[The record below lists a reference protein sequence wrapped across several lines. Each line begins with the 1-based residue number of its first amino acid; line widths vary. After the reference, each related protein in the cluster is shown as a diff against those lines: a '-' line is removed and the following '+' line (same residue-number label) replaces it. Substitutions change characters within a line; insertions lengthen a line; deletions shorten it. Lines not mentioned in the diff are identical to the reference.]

1 VAARWRPDE
10 DERLRRMYRAGLP
23 LRAISQEIGRSE
35 EAVTARRRTLHLPA
49 RRSLRP
55 WSELEDTLLR
65 LASVRGVPATE
76 LAPRLRRPVES
87 VRARRRQLRLARP
100 AAQRYTAAD
109 DATLRARW
117 WSGGDVE
124 ALAREL
130 GRTPDALRLHAHR
143 LGLHRPPPRRRWTPA
158 EDAIVRDGYT
168 SGLSCGEIAD
178 SLPDRSPTAVAARA
192 RKLGLATYARRWT
205 TQDDARLCALL
216 QVRTL
221 DDTARLLGRTPEA
234 IRRRAAK
241 LALPP
246 ATERETPRA
255 GMPWTAGEDEVLR
268 LHAALNP
275 SVLAALVGRSDRAIV
290 TRLRRLG
297 LRAGRWR
304 SPHHPTP
311 TRGRLTP
318 GEQAL
323 VERELQARGNRA
335 VPSLERRLEQPLLHG
350 RRRPD
355 RPNLQSR
362 RHGAAD
368 GQDGC

>member
-1 VAARWRPDE
+1 
-10 DERLRRMYRAGLP
+10 MYRAGLP
-23 LRAISQEIGRSE
+23 LRAISQEIGRTE
-35 EAVTARRRTLHLPA
+35 DAVTARRRLLRLRA
-49 RRSLRP
+49 RRSPRP
-55 WSELEDTLLR
+55 WSDLEDTLLR
-65 LASVRGVPATE
+65 LAGDRGIPATE

-87 VRARRRQLRLARP
+87 IRARRRKLRLARP
-100 AAQRYTAAD
+100 AAQRYTDAD

-117 WSGGDVE
+117 SSGDIE
-124 ALAREL
+124 TLAREL
-130 GRTPDALRLHAHR
+130 GRTPDALRLRAR
-143 LGLHRPPPRRRWTPA
+143 GLGLHRPPPRRRWTPA

-168 SGLSCGEIAD
+168 RGLACGEIAD

-205 TQDDARLCALL
+205 PQDHARLRALL
-216 QVRTL
+216 QLRTV

-246 ATERETPRA
+246 PTERGTPRA
-255 GMPWTAGEDEVLR
+255 TMPWTAAEDELLR
-268 LHAALNP
+268 LHAALSP
-275 SVLAALVGRSDRAIV
+275 SVLADLVGRSDRAVV

-311 TRGRLTP
+311 TRGRLAP

-335 VPSLERRLEQPLLHG
+335 VPSLERRLEQPLVHG

-355 RPNLQSR
+355 RPNLQPR
-362 RHGAAD
+362 RHGASD
-368 GQDGC
+368 GRDGC